1 MTDCL
6 FKFCPVCLADW
17 RLKPPVS
24 CLLASVSVCLIFSCL
39 SSSYSFSFHLSVCP
53 YHVCLASIMFVFLV
67 DVLNFS
73 CLSVCLSTVFDIFF
87 SRLFCLLA
95 ILLSLCN
102 SFYCFH
108 LKYVYPVCLNFYF
121 LSFLL
126 LSFNP
131 TFFLISFC
139 LQFYCLPALFSFCL
153 FCLLLLDCLL
163 LSVCLC
169 LSAFLPC
176 LYALLSINLY
186 CSESVYCTLYICC
199 TAYVQYISAYS

>member
-1 MTDCL
+1 
-6 FKFCPVCLADW
+6 
-17 RLKPPVS
+17 
-24 CLLASVSVCLIFSCL
+24 
-39 SSSYSFSFHLSVCP
+39 
-53 YHVCLASIMFVFLV
+53 MFVFLV
-67 DVLNFS
+67 DVLNLS

-153 FCLLLLDCLL
+153 FCLLLLDCLEVL
-163 LSVCLC
+163 VLINFGFGGLIDFSQGWIRISQRINPGLTHEQIKHFVIGCFID
-169 LSAFLPC
+169 FLF
-176 LYALLSINLY
+176 
-186 CSESVYCTLYICC
+186 V
-199 TAYVQYISAYS
+199 